1 MKFDEKLTKLI
12 NCSPSLSI
20 KILLTKLITRALVA
34 AYLIYL
40 GYKIITSSSSTNS
53 WFLLTVIGIIF
64 LIAAVAFGFYMIRQF
79 IVSKK
84 SPKE

>member
-1 MKFDEKLTKLI
+1 MKFDEK
-12 NCSPSLSI
+12 
-20 KILLTKLITRALVA
+20 LTKLITRALVA

-40 GYKIITSSSSTNS
+40 GYKILTSSSSTNS

>member
-1 MKFDEKLTKLI
+1 MKFDEK
-12 NCSPSLSI
+12 
-20 KILLTKLITRALVA
+20 LTKLITRALVA

-40 GYKIITSSSSTNS
+40 GYKIITSGSSINS

>member
-1 MKFDEKLTKLI
+1 MKFDEKI
-12 NCSPSLSI
+12 
-20 KILLTKLITRALVA
+20 TKLITRALVA

>member
-12 NCSPSLSI
+12 
-20 KILLTKLITRALVA
+20 TRALGA

>member
-1 MKFDEKLTKLI
+1 MKFDE
-12 NCSPSLSI
+12 N
-20 KILLTKLITRALVA
+20 LTKLITRALVA

>member
-1 MKFDEKLTKLI
+1 MKFDEK
-12 NCSPSLSI
+12 
-20 KILLTKLITRALVA
+20 LTKLITRALVA

>member
-1 MKFDEKLTKLI
+1 MKFDEK
-12 NCSPSLSI
+12 
-20 KILLTKLITRALVA
+20 LTKLITRALVA

-40 GYKIITSSSSTNS
+40 GYKIITSGSSTNS

>member
-1 MKFDEKLTKLI
+1 MKFDEK
-12 NCSPSLSI
+12 
-20 KILLTKLITRALVA
+20 LTKLITRALVA

-79 IVSKK
+79 IMSKK

>member
-1 MKFDEKLTKLI
+1 MKFDEKLI
-12 NCSPSLSI
+12 
-20 KILLTKLITRALVA
+20 KLITRALVA

>member
-12 NCSPSLSI
+12 
-20 KILLTKLITRALVA
+20 TRALVA
-34 AYLIYL
+34 VYLIYL

>member
-12 NCSPSLSI
+12 
-20 KILLTKLITRALVA
+20 TRALVV

-64 LIAAVAFGFYMIRQF
+64 LIAAVAFCFYMIRQF

>member
-1 MKFDEKLTKLI
+1 MNFDEK
-12 NCSPSLSI
+12 
-20 KILLTKLITRALVA
+20 LTKLITRALVA

-40 GYKIITSSSSTNS
+40 GYKIITSGSSTNS

>member
-1 MKFDEKLTKLI
+1 MKFDEKI
-12 NCSPSLSI
+12 
-20 KILLTKLITRALVA
+20 TKLITRALVA

-64 LIAAVAFGFYMIRQF
+64 LIVAVAFGFYMIRQF

>member
-1 MKFDEKLTKLI
+1 MNFDEKI
-12 NCSPSLSI
+12 
-20 KILLTKLITRALVA
+20 TKLITRALVA

-40 GYKIITSSSSTNS
+40 GYKIITSGSSTNS